1 MEHSLLMKDYLASI
15 DKLRKEAAEAALV
28 RDLATD
34 PVKRD
39 MYGRMHDH
47 LMTLANEVE
56 RAMSRSGTATSQGR
70 ASNCQSINSEPANQ
84 PH

>member
-15 DKLRKEAAEAALV
+15 EKLRKEAVDAALV

-34 PVKRD
+34 PAKRE
-39 MYGRMHDH
+39 MYGRIHDH

-56 RAMSRSGTATSQGR
+56 RAMSRSETLRSGDQPPIDKFRTR
-70 ASNCQSINSEPANQ
+70 EPASLER
-84 PH
+84 

>member
-1 MEHSLLMKDYLASI
+1 MKDYLASI

-34 PVKRD
+34 PVKRNK
-39 MYGRMHDH
+39 YGRIHDH

-56 RAMSRSGTATSQGR
+56 RAISRTGTTRQEATNR
-70 ASNCQSINSEPANQ
+70 QSINSEAANER
-84 PH
+84 H

>member
-1 MEHSLLMKDYLASI
+1 MKDYFASI
-15 DKLRKEAAEAALV
+15 EKLRKEAAEAALV

-39 MYGRMHDH
+39 MYGRIHDH

-56 RAMSRSGTATSQGR
+56 RAISSSGTAQGATNR
-70 ASNCQSINSEPANQ
+70 QSINSELANQ